1 MKVQENDS
9 KTVQFWYK
17 LFQLIGAQ
25 WMARAV
31 AVVSI
36 IFVSALIFA
45 QVAPAAGEA
54 WVYNI
59 TLFSGILTACLLAIV
74 CLMVVSVGVNLTTV
88 IIGAGIKQAREMNAP
103 QHALLPA
110 STETDII
117 VVEQVDEPDFA
128 GRMAYELSN
137 LASGKYAAVIRF
149 RNPQILITANGKDT
163 LMPRD
168 SIKEGSS
175 DKAANETI
183 DDYDAFVTEAIG
195 FINNDFQ
202 TIRAK
207 TSDNL
212 REVFASTV
220 ARVAG
225 IALLIA
231 LPFAAFTQ
239 SKTERV
245 QQGVPQIAANVYAK
259 GIGIQYNFASG
270 EITRTSDGSASVAQL
285 VAQNRPGAD
294 ADNMGALKGV
304 TIGTTHFEAKQ
315 VEKPKPLFTDVA
327 APHNMAIPVNMPD
340 STQVVAGI
348 EQAKESFY
356 FYKSKAWSFIRP
368 AVDFIYWLLWVLI
381 PLIVGFL
388 TILNVGSR
396 SARANE
402 NLGPKVRNMG
412 VKMAALAWMTNFI
425 LSFLVLSLITI
436 SVFFWEIHPIWACIV
451 IVIVGLVAYF
461 TTNRATP
468 NGEHQRSV
476 TTRYDSRALPPG
488 K

>member
-1 MKVQENDS
+1 MKVQENES

-25 WMARAV
+25 WIARAV

-88 IIGAGIKQAREMNAP
+88 IIGAGIKQAREMNTT
-103 QHALLPA
+103 QQALLPA
-110 STETDII
+110 STETDVII
-117 VVEQVDEPDFA
+117 VEQVGEPDFA

-175 DKAANETI
+175 DKAANETL
-183 DDYDAFVTEAIG
+183 DDYDAFVGEAIG

-202 TIRAK
+202 TIRTK

-231 LPFAAFTQ
+231 LPFAAFSQ
-239 SKTERV
+239 SKTARV
-245 QQGVPQIAANVYAK
+245 QNGLPEIAGRIVAANTFVKFEFANG
-259 GIGIQYNFASG
+259 GI
-270 EITRTSDGSASVAQL
+270 ERTANGTATVAQL
-285 VAQNRPGAD
+285 IAQNRPGAD

-304 TIGTTHFEAKQ
+304 TIGTTYFEANQ

-327 APHNMAIPVNMPD
+327 APHNISIPIPD
-340 STQVVAGI
+340 SMQVVSSV
-348 EQAKESFY
+348 EQIKNALP
-356 FYKSKAWSFIRP
+356 FYKGKVWAALRPVVDLIYYFLWFIMP
-368 AVDFIYWLLWVLI
+368 LLAGAI
-381 PLIVGFL
+381 AFFNIV
-388 TILNVGSR
+388 SR
-396 SARANE
+396 SAAQNG
-402 NLGPKVRNMG
+402 NLGNAVQRKQIQF
-412 VKMAALAWMTNFI
+412 AALAWYCSIAVAGVLFVIFSLTAFFMEWHPLTSVI
-425 LSFLVLSLITI
+425 LI
-436 SVFFWEIHPIWACIV
+436 
-451 IVIVGLVAYF
+451 GLGAWLAIFAV
-461 TTNRATP
+461 NRLTP
-468 NGEHQRSV
+468 NGQFQKTV
-476 TTRYDSRALPPG
+476 TTTRYDSRALPPG